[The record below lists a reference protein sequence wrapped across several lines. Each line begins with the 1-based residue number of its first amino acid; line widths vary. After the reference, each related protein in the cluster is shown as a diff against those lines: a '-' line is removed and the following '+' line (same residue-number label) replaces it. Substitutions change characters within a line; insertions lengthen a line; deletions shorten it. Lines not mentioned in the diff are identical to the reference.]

1 MPFSLI
7 TGLVVLTVVA
17 FIALLLWLYI
27 RSRQGDQ
34 HVIDTVNSMLL
45 PILSALI
52 VMTSLLLHN
61 RKTTAACNGLVNTV
75 FVSGIMFAVIVILT
89 GGLYFFIKRRRDRRH
104 ITHAIL
110 FATMILAATLLYI
123 YLNGCL

>member
-17 FIALLLWLYI
+17 FIALLLWLYL

-34 HVIDTVNSMLL
+34 HVIDTINSMLL
-45 PILSALI
+45 PILSILI

-61 RKTTAACNGLVNTV
+61 RKTTAACSGIINTV
-75 FVSGIMFAVIVILT
+75 FVSGIMFAVIVILA
-89 GGLYFFIKRRRDRRH
+89 GGLYFFVKRRRDRRH

-110 FATMILAATLLYI
+110 FATMILAATLLYT
-123 YLNGCL
+123 YLSGCL